1 MDPPLAALPGQ
12 QNFNIFPAPRRTT
25 KERPQAPK
33 KLQMR
38 SWAVPRISQYRK
50 NKNMRDP
57 RTRKGIHVSCFG
69 NTFWNTCFWQTYL
82 ADLSGKYVWRTFWA
96 TLLGTTSGQTFW
108 ATLFG
113 KLSGALTGQ
122 PFVAN
127 CFGKH
132 IWQTYLANLSRLTS
146 LGSPLWL
153 ASLRPP
159 LWAKPFG
166 LAFLAN
172 PFVLTFLG
180 LTQLETLRKSL
191 EVSGS
196 SF

>member
-1 MDPPLAALPGQ
+1 
-12 QNFNIFPAPRRTT
+12 
-25 KERPQAPK
+25 
-33 KLQMR
+33 
-38 SWAVPRISQYRK
+38 
-50 NKNMRDP
+50 MRDP
-57 RTRKGIHVSCFG
+57 RSRKGIHANCFG
-69 NTFWNTCFWQTYL
+69 STFRNTFFWQTYL
-82 ADLSGKYVWRTFWA
+82 ANLSGKYVWQTFGA
-96 TLLGTTSGQTFW
+96 TLLVQLLGKPFWQTFW

-122 PFVAN
+122 TFVAN

-132 IWQTYLANLSRLTS
+132 LWQTYLANLSRLTS

-159 LWAKPFG
+159 LWAKLFG

-172 PFVLTFLG
+172 LFVLTFLG
-180 LTQLETLRKSL
+180 LTHLETLRKSL
-191 EVSGS
+191 KVSGS